1 MMFMCVSSATTGTP
15 LTEEAVRQST
25 ETLIKER
32 FDVDMS
38 LDVENVLPVLLEW
51 GLVQQRKDGLLTCLT
66 LADGLARLDEQWD
79 SLFSYQAKPQGKRK
93 PAPMVAQEVASSNAS
108 AQPATPD
115 GKFSIA
121 GLLRKRR
128 SSVV

>member
-1 MMFMCVSSATTGTP
+1 M
-15 LTEEAVRQST
+15 TEEAVRQST
-25 ETLIKER
+25 EKLIKER

-51 GLVQQRKDGLLTCLT
+51 GLVQQREGGLLTCLT
-66 LADGLARLDEQWD
+66 LEDGLARLDEHWD
-79 SLFSYQAKPQGKRK
+79 SCFSYQAKPKTKRK
-93 PAPMVAQEVASSNAS
+93 PAPVVAQEASSNGS
-108 AQPATPD
+108 QPVTPD

-128 SSVV
+128 